1 MAAPSQHVATV
12 DKQLSPAL
20 PKYADQKGSIGKA
33 TLGQTSAAY
42 RNSLMSQPSTIQFQ
56 PEVSLASALPS
67 YGPRRGSRFE
77 ALFQDALNRQERQ
90 RVRKEERR
98 RVEDEEINH
107 KNQRKA
113 RRSFDMAK
121 FKRNVDAD
129 VRHRQERKAHR
140 EAQRIEE
147 KHKKDREAVR
157 VVPAELFMIQS
168 RLS

>member
-1 MAAPSQHVATV
+1 
-12 DKQLSPAL
+12 
-20 PKYADQKGSIGKA
+20 
-33 TLGQTSAAY
+33 
-42 RNSLMSQPSTIQFQ
+42 
-56 PEVSLASALPS
+56 
-67 YGPRRGSRFE
+67 
-77 ALFQDALNRQERQ
+77 
-90 RVRKEERR
+90 
-98 RVEDEEINH
+98 
-107 KNQRKA
+107 
-113 RRSFDMAK
+113 MAK